1 MIVLS
6 LNIRGI
12 GGPLKAASFR
22 RLLENSKPDLIF
34 LQETLASDL
43 LSRDFV
49 HHFRSSWVTAAASSL
64 GNSGGLLVAW
74 DPDLFVLRPFLSKG
88 GILLTGR
95 YLPTGQEMA
104 FLNVYGPCSNRP
116 LFWKLLA
123 ESGLLSLP
131 NLILGGDLNII
142 LAAGEHWGGPF
153 LPGPT
158 EASYRELF
166 ASNNLIDVQPP
177 CLVPTWRNG
186 RTGKEAIARRLDRF
200 LVAEAFLTS
209 STFHPRG
216 WSSPLSRITPR
227 SSFS

>member
-1 MIVLS
+1 
-6 LNIRGI
+6 
-12 GGPLKAASFR
+12 
-22 RLLENSKPDLIF
+22 
-34 LQETLASDL
+34 
-43 LSRDFV
+43 V
-49 HHFRSSWVTAAASSL
+49 HHFLPLWVTAAASSL

-74 DPDLFVLRPFLSKG
+74 DPDLFVLRPFMSKG
-88 GILLTGR
+88 GILLTGH

-158 EASYRELF
+158 EASYRALF
-166 ASNNLIDVQPP
+166 AANNLIDVQPP
-177 CLVPTWRNG
+177 CLVPTW
-186 RTGKEAIARRLDRF
+186 
-200 LVAEAFLTS
+200 
-209 STFHPRG
+209 
-216 WSSPLSRITPR
+216 
-227 SSFS
+227 